1 MKQIIKYLFCLSLL
15 FTLSFSLVG
24 CTNGDNDK
32 DNNMNNTANDNN
44 ANNDDNNDDID
55 DDFDDIDD
63 KVKNQFNDDYV
74 VNRDDVIDATNYI
87 RNNLDN
93 VKDKEVAKKLYEK
106 GSYLEM
112 AANRAD
118 VGEDDLIRSLGI
130 QAKNYA
136 SRVYRAK
143 DDEVDDI
150 INDAKGD
157 FDSFKSKFENGV
169 DNAVDNFMSF
179 FDNKKND

>member
-32 DNNMNNTANDNN
+32 DNNTNNTTNENN
-44 ANNDDNNDDID
+44 DNNDDGE
-55 DDFDDIDD
+55 DDFDDIDA

-74 VNRDDVIDATNYI
+74 VNRNDVIDAANYI
-87 RNNLDN
+87 KNNLDN

-112 AANRAD
+112 AANSAD
-118 VGEDDLIRSLGI
+118 VSEDDSIRNLGM
-130 QAKNYA
+130 QAKGYA

-143 DDEVDDI
+143 DDEVDDVI
-150 INDAKGD
+150 DKAKGD
-157 FDSFKSKFENGV
+157 FDDFKSKFENGV

-179 FDNKKND
+179 FDNKKMTN

>member
-32 DNNMNNTANDNN
+32 DNNTNNTTNENN
-44 ANNDDNNDDID
+44 DNNDDGE
-55 DDFDDIDD
+55 DDFDDIDA

-74 VNRDDVIDATNYI
+74 VNRNDVDAANYI
-87 RNNLDN
+87 KNNLDN

-112 AANRAD
+112 AANSAD
-118 VGEDDLIRSLGI
+118 VSEDDSIRNLGM
-130 QAKNYA
+130 QAKGYA

-143 DDEVDDI
+143 DDEVDDVI
-150 INDAKGD
+150 DKAKGD
-157 FDSFKSKFENGV
+157 FDDFKSKFENGV

>member
-32 DNNMNNTANDNN
+32 DNNTNNTTNENNDN
-44 ANNDDNNDDID
+44 DDDD
-55 DDFDDIDD
+55 DDFDDIDA
-63 KVKNQFNDDYV
+63 KVKNQFNDNYT
-74 VNRDDVIDATNYI
+74 VNRDDVIDAANYI

-112 AANRAD
+112 AANSAD
-118 VGEDDLIRSLGI
+118 VGEDDSIRNLGM
-130 QAKNYA
+130 QAKGYA
-136 SRVYRAK
+136 SRVYHAK
-143 DDEVDDI
+143 DDEVDDV
-150 INDAKGD
+150 INDAKDD
-157 FDSFKSKFENGV
+157 FDDFKSKFENGV

-179 FDNKKND
+179 FDSKKND